1 MSDYG
6 LVVIEKADRALLG
19 QDHEVAALITREFKK
34 RGIRLFVNAA
44 LFFLSLATLVAPV
57 ALSAS
62 SDAKRAAV
70 PRFKPDG
77 EKALAHVKHLA
88 SDELK
93 GRKSGTPEYRQA
105 AEYVAAEMRK
115 AGLKPGG
122 ENGTWFQEV
131 PFKVWSNFEQPI
143 RLEVVSPARRIYFAG
158 RGRDFTP
165 VSGTGSGTVRGG
177 LVFAGYGVV
186 SEKDGWNDYAAID
199 VKGKIVLVMPDLPA
213 SLGNDAKNEWNFEK
227 KVKTAAA
234 KGALGLIEMDLST
247 PGEPRQ
253 PGQRQRFGSLRAGQA
268 PEGFVVMRAGRD
280 FLSDVF
286 YLVGKSWRDLVSKTL
301 RLKKSMTL
309 DLGAEVEMEAHF
321 VSGERTAPNVVG
333 IMPGA
338 DPKLKSEALV
348 IGGHLDH
355 LGVGVDGWVYPGADD
370 NAASVAAIL
379 EIARALTAGGFK
391 PARTIVFCAW
401 AGEELGLQGSR
412 FYTEHPAVP
421 LDKTVLYMNIDM
433 VGTGDSD
440 LLVGGMTEFAELY
453 EIVKR
458 GLDAETIKKLR
469 PRPNY
474 RGSDHTSFWGK
485 SVPAISL
492 RTGEVRTEKLDDEHP
507 EYHFPGDRPEAID
520 PELLRLA
527 CQYHTDILQHLDSSR
542 ENLLDPIHRTLFLH
556 REASVVDLH
565 CDTIARAMAGEDL
578 SQDLPKGHIDIPKL
592 KRGAVDL
599 QVFACFAPPP
609 SDDLEKYQ
617 SANKVFAQI
626 EAVHKLVEKNPG
638 DLALV
643 TSVQEA
649 NAARNASKTGVL
661 IGIEGGYA
669 IENDLVL
676 LREFYR
682 AGVRLMTLTH
692 WTATDW
698 ADASGDP
705 KPVHGGLTE
714 FGESVVAEMNRLGMI
729 IDVSHAHDETFWDVL
744 RLSKAPVV
752 ASHSCCRALSPHH
765 RNLSDEM
772 LKALAEKEGVVGIN
786 FWPGFLIEGYEAKQA
801 ALFEKTAAEHNL
813 PADRIAIWLAE
824 PAVRDKFYADFEKRW
839 AELRK
844 TLPTVDV
851 KTVVDHIDHVVKV
864 TGDADHV
871 GLGSDFDGIS
881 ITPAGLDN
889 IGLLPNITKEL
900 VARGYKPED
909 IRKILGANFLRLF
922 GGRTTASQ

>member
-1 MSDYG
+1 MKR
-6 LVVIEKADRALLG
+6 I
-19 QDHEVAALITREFKK
+19 AALFFI
-34 RGIRLFVNAA
+34 A
-44 LFFLSLATLVAPV
+44 LFFLSIAGFVPPG

-62 SDAKRAAV
+62 SAAKRKIVRRAM
-70 PRFKPDG
+70 PDG
-77 EKALAHVKHLA
+77 GKAFAHVKFLA
-88 SDELK
+88 SDEFQ
-93 GRKSGTPEYRQA
+93 GRKSGTPEYRRA
-105 AEYVAAEMRK
+105 AEYVAAEMEK

-131 PFKVWSNFEQPI
+131 PFKNWTDFEQPI
-143 RLEVVSPARRIYFAG
+143 RLEVVSPERRVYFAG

-165 VSGTGSGTVRGG
+165 VSGTGSGTVKGG
-177 LVFAGYGVV
+177 LAFAGYGVV
-186 SEKDGWNDYAAID
+186 SEKDGWDDYAALD

-227 KVKTAAA
+227 KVQTAAA
-234 KGALGLIEMDLST
+234 KGALGLIEMDLTT
-247 PGEPRQ
+247 PGAQAGPQAGPR
-253 PGQRQRFGSLRAGQA
+253 PRFGVLRPGHC

-301 RLKKSMTL
+301 RLRKSMTL
-309 DLGAEVEMEAHF
+309 DLGADVEMEAHF

-333 IMPGA
+333 ILPGN
-338 DPKLKSEALV
+338 DPKLKDEALV

-355 LGVGVDGWVYPGADD
+355 LGVGIDGWIYPGADD
-370 NAASVAAIL
+370 NAGSAAVIL
-379 EIARALTAGGFK
+379 ETARALAAARYK
-391 PARTIVFCAW
+391 PARTIVFGAW

-412 FYTEHPAVP
+412 YYTEHPVIP
-421 LDKTVLYMNIDM
+421 LEKTVLDMNIDM

-440 LLVGGMTEFAELY
+440 LLVGGMIEFAELY

-458 GLDAETIKKLR
+458 SLDAETRKKLR
-469 PRPNY
+469 PRLNY

-485 SVPAISL
+485 NVPAVSL
-492 RTGEVRTEKLDDEHP
+492 RTGEILTEKLDDEHP
-507 EYHFPGDRPEAID
+507 EYHYPGDRPELID

-527 CQYHTDILQHLDSSR
+527 CQYHADILQNLGSSR
-542 ENLLDPIHRTLFLH
+542 TNLLDPVYRTLFLH
-556 REASVVDLH
+556 RDAAVVDMH
-565 CDTIARAMAGEDL
+565 CDTIGRAMAGEDL

-592 KRGAVDL
+592 KRGGVDL

-609 SDDLEKYQ
+609 SNDVEKGR
-617 SANKVFAQI
+617 SGNGVFAQI
-626 EAVHKLVEKNPG
+626 QAVNRLVGKNPD

-643 TSVQEA
+643 RSVDEA
-649 NAARNASKTGVL
+649 SAARSASKTGVL
-661 IGIEGGYA
+661 IAIEGGYA

-692 WTATDW
+692 WTGSDW
-698 ADASGDP
+698 ADASGDE

-714 FGESVVAEMNRLGMI
+714 FGESVIAEMNRLGMI
-729 IDVSHAHDETFWDVL
+729 IDVSHSHDDTFWDVI

-752 ASHSCCRALSPHH
+752 ASHSCCRALAPHH

-772 LKALAEKEGVVGIN
+772 LKALAEKGGVVGIN
-786 FWPGFLIEGYEAKQA
+786 FWPGFLRDDIDKAETELFTKVATERGLPTDWVAHAK
-801 ALFEKTAAEHNL
+801 L
-813 PADRIAIWLAE
+813 E
-824 PAVRDKFYADFEKRW
+824 PAVRDKFNADFEKRW
-839 AELRK
+839 AEIRT

-864 TGDADHV
+864 TGTADHV
-871 GLGSDFDGIS
+871 GLGSDYDGIS
-881 ITPAGLDN
+881 ITPTGLEN
-889 IGLLPNITKEL
+889 AGLLPNITKEL

-909 IRKILGANFLRLF
+909 IRKILGGNFLRVF
-922 GGRTTASQ
+922 GAVERVRTGSDHSNSININ

>member
-1 MSDYG
+1 MKRISALSFLR
-6 LVVIEKADRALLG
+6 LVTLISLFTFAAPVVLVAAVRAVPKAKADG
-19 QDHEVAALITREFKK
+19 Q
-34 RGIRLFVNAA
+34 
-44 LFFLSLATLVAPV
+44 
-57 ALSAS
+57 
-62 SDAKRAAV
+62 
-70 PRFKPDG
+70 
-77 EKALAHVKHLA
+77 KAFAHVKYLA
-88 SDELK
+88 SDEFK
-93 GRKSGTPEYRQA
+93 GRKSGTPEYRRA
-105 AEYVAAEMRK
+105 AEYVAAEMAK

-122 ENGTWFQEV
+122 ANGTWFQEV
-131 PFKVWSNFEQPI
+131 PFKTWSNFEPPI
-143 RLEVVSPARRIYFAG
+143 RLEVVAPERRVYFAG

-165 VSGTGSGTVRGG
+165 VSGTGSGTVKGG

-186 SEKDGWNDYAAID
+186 SEKDAWDDYAALD
-199 VKGKIVLVMPDLPA
+199 VKGKIVLVMPDLPP

-234 KGALGLIEMDLST
+234 KGAVGLIEMDLST
-247 PGEPRQ
+247 PGPQSGPR
-253 PGQRQRFGSLRAGQA
+253 PRFGSLRPGQF

-286 YLVGKSWRDLVSKTL
+286 TLVGKSWRDLVSKTL

-309 DLGAEVEMEAHF
+309 DLGAAVEMEAHF

-333 IMPGA
+333 VLPGR
-338 DPKLKSEALV
+338 DPKLKGEAIV

-355 LGVGVDGWVYPGADD
+355 LGVGIDGWVYPGADD
-370 NAASVAAIL
+370 NATSAAVVL
-379 EIARALTAGGFK
+379 ETARALTASNYK
-391 PARTIVFCAW
+391 PARTIVFGAW
-401 AGEELGLQGSR
+401 AGEEMGLQGSR
-412 FYTEHPAVP
+412 YYTEHPVIP

-458 GLDAETIKKLR
+458 CLDEETKKKLR

-485 SVPAISL
+485 NVPAISL
-492 RTGEVRTEKLDDEHP
+492 RTGEVLTEKLDDEHP
-507 EYHFPGDRPEAID
+507 EYHLPGDRPELID

-527 CQYHTDILQHLDSSR
+527 SQYHIDILQSLASSR
-542 ENLLDPIHRTLFLH
+542 ENLLDPVHRTLFLH
-556 REASVVDLH
+556 RDASVVDMH
-565 CDTIARAMAGEDL
+565 CDTIARAMAGKDL
-578 SQDLPKGHIDIPKL
+578 SQDLAKGHIDIPKL
-592 KRGAVDL
+592 KRGGVDL
-599 QVFACFAPPP
+599 EVFACFSPPP
-609 SDDLEKYQ
+609 ASEAEKFQ

-626 EAVHKLVEKNPG
+626 EAVNKLVEKNPD

-643 TSVQEA
+643 RTVDEF
-649 NAARNASKTGVL
+649 NAARNAGKTGVL

-729 IDVSHAHDETFWDVL
+729 IDVSHVHDETFWDVL

-765 RNLSDEM
+765 RNLSDKM
-772 LKALAEKEGVVGIN
+772 LKALAEKGGVVGIN
-786 FWPGFLIEGYEAKQA
+786 FWPGFLRSELDTKQTE
-801 ALFEKTAAEHNL
+801 LFERTAREHGLPAKREFLL
-813 PADRIAIWLAE
+813 PADRGALDQADA
-824 PAVRDKFYADFEKRW
+824 AVRDKFNADFQARW
-839 AELRK
+839 AALRK
-844 TLPTVDV
+844 TLPVVDV

-881 ITPAGLDN
+881 ETPVGLEN
-889 IGLLPNITKEL
+889 ASLLPNITKEL

-909 IRKILGANFLRLF
+909 IRKILGGNFLRVW
-922 GGRTTASQ
+922 GRTSATK

>member
-1 MSDYG
+1 MKRIAAVSSP
-6 LVVIEKADRALLG
+6 ALL
-19 QDHEVAALITREFKK
+19 
-34 RGIRLFVNAA
+34 
-44 LFFLSLATLVAPV
+44 FLVLATFVPPG

-62 SDAKRAAV
+62 SAAKRAL
-70 PRFKPDG
+70 PRPVADG
-77 EKALAHVKHLA
+77 QKAFAHVKFLA
-88 SDELK
+88 SDAFK
-93 GRKSGTPEYRQA
+93 GRKSGTPDYRRA
-105 AEYVAAEMRK
+105 AEYVAAEMQK

-131 PFKVWSNFEQPI
+131 PFKNWTDFEQPI
-143 RLEVVSPARRIYFAG
+143 RLEIVSPERRVYFAG

-165 VSGTGSGTVRGG
+165 VSGTGSGKVKGG

-186 SEKDGWNDYAAID
+186 SEKDAWDDYAALD

-234 KGALGLIEMDLST
+234 KGAGGLIEMDLTT
-247 PGEPRQ
+247 PGAQAGTRPRFGVLR
-253 PGQRQRFGSLRAGQA
+253 PGQC
-268 PEGFVVMRAGRD
+268 PEGFVIMRAGRD
-280 FLSDVF
+280 FLSDAF
-286 YLVGKSWRDLVSKTL
+286 TLVGKSWRDLVSKTL
-301 RLKKSMTL
+301 RLKRSMTL

-321 VSGERTAPNVVG
+321 ISGERTAPNVIGVL
-333 IMPGA
+333 PGT
-338 DPKLKSEALV
+338 DPKLKGEAIV

-355 LGVGVDGWVYPGADD
+355 LGVGIDGWIYPGADD
-370 NAASVAAIL
+370 NATSAAVIL
-379 EIARALTAGGFK
+379 ETARALAAAKTK
-391 PARTIVFCAW
+391 PARTIVFGSW

-412 FYTEHPAVP
+412 YYTEHPVIP
-421 LDKTVLYMNIDM
+421 LDKTVLYMNVDM

-453 EIVKR
+453 EIAKR
-458 GLDAETIKKLR
+458 GLDEGTKKKLR
-469 PRPNY
+469 PRLNY

-485 SVPAISL
+485 NVPAISL
-492 RTGEVRTEKLDDEHP
+492 RTGELLTEKLDDEHP
-507 EYHFPGDRPEAID
+507 EYHYPGDRPEFID

-527 CQYHTDILQHLDSSR
+527 SQYHCDILQNLASSR
-542 ENLLDPIHRTLFLH
+542 ENLLDPVHRTLFLH
-556 REASVVDLH
+556 RDASVVDMH

-578 SQDLPKGHIDIPKL
+578 SQDLPRGHIDIPKL

-599 QVFACFAPPP
+599 EVFACFAPPP
-609 SDDLEKYQ
+609 SNDIEKGR
-617 SANKVFAQI
+617 SANGVFAQI
-626 EAVHKLVEKNPG
+626 EAVNKLVEKNPN

-643 TSVQEA
+643 RSVDEA
-649 NAARNASKTGVL
+649 NAARNASKTGAL

-705 KPVHGGLTE
+705 KPVHGGLTG
-714 FGESVVAEMNRLGMI
+714 FGESVVAEMNKLGMI
-729 IDVSHAHDETFWDVL
+729 IDVSHAHDETFSDVL

-752 ASHSCCRALSPHH
+752 ASHSACRALSPHH

-772 LKALAEKEGVVGIN
+772 LKALADKGGVVGIN
-786 FWPGFLIEGYEAKQA
+786 FWPGFLVEGYEAKQD
-801 ALFEKTAAEHNL
+801 ALFKKTAEEHNL
-813 PADRIAIWLAE
+813 PADSIAIFTAE
-824 PAVRDKFYADFEKRW
+824 PAVRDKFYADFQKRA

-844 TLPTVDV
+844 TLPPIDV
-851 KTVVDHIDHVVKV
+851 GTIVDHIDHVVKV

-871 GLGSDFDGIS
+871 GLGSDFDGLEEVA
-881 ITPAGLDN
+881 TGVDN
-889 IGLLPNITKEL
+889 AGLLPNITKEL
-900 VARGYKPED
+900 VARGYKPAD
-909 IRKILGANFLRLF
+909 IRKILGGNFLRVFAAVERAKGALAEPS
-922 GGRTTASQ
+922 R